1 MIGALLGFA
10 LGALGAGLLW
20 ARERRRARRLRD
32 ERDAADAHAEESA
45 TARDAFFD
53 LATHELRSPLSAILG
68 YQELLEDG
76 AFGDLGPA
84 LDPVQRIGRS
94 ANHLLH
100 LIDGVIELS
109 RLRAGTVRPDVGPV
123 DLGVLLSSVA
133 EAFRTQAEERGI
145 EPHVTLT
152 GHFPTLRSDQ
162 ERLVRAL
169 DLLVTSALKH
179 PSAPSLSLEVRSRT
193 DGITARL
200 HPTDI
205 EVREAG
211 DDPAVRLG
219 IRLAVA
225 DALARLLG
233 GSLDL
238 ETGPEGSIT
247 SVTLRIRDLRGFDE
261 VGRRR

>member
-1 MIGALLGFA
+1 MSVAVAVLAAIAIGLGF
-10 LGALGAGLLW
+10 LW
-20 ARERRRARRLRD
+20 ARAHGRVRRLRE
-32 ERDAADAHAEESA
+32 ERAAAEAASGEA
-45 TARDAFFD
+45 AQARDAFFD

-76 AFGDLGPA
+76 AYGDLGPA

-94 ANHLLH
+94 ATHLLH

-109 RLRAGTVRPDVGPV
+109 RLRAGSVRPEAGPV
-123 DLGVLLSSVA
+123 DLGVLMSSIA
-133 EAFRTQAEERGI
+133 EGFRTHAQERSI
-145 EPHVTLT
+145 EPHVTLP
-152 GHFPTLRSDQ
+152 GKLPTIRSDQ

-179 PSAPSLSLEVRSRT
+179 PAGSSLGFDVHDTADGVTVRLE
-193 DGITARL
+193 
-200 HPTDI
+200 PTDI
-205 EVREAG
+205 EVRDAG

-233 GSLDL
+233 GSLDIRS
-238 ETGPEGSIT
+238 GPDGSIA
-247 SVTLRIRDLRGFDE
+247 SLTLRIRDLDRL
-261 VGRRR
+261 